1 MTQPCAADLPA
12 ESNQVTT
19 DSFLAPGYSGP
30 LFLVLIA
37 IMLMLF
43 HGSVGNIVGRLD
55 TGGGYSHGWLILGLI
70 GWMLWEQ
77 RSTVFSGGV
86 RQTLTND

>member
-1 MTQPCAADLPA
+1 MTQPCAADLLA

-30 LFLVLIA
+30 LFLGLIA

-43 HGSVGNIVGRLD
+43 HGTVGHIVGRWD
-55 TGGGYSHGWLILGLI
+55 TDGGYSHGWLILGLI

-77 RSTVFSGGV
+77 RSTVFSVARG
-86 RQTLTND
+86 RH